1 MGSGDEM
8 IQKVYDILKQLN
20 VPIRYILRPDISG
33 SNKIG
38 ISYHFFNESYNLYG
52 DGKGKEPGG
61 VLQVDIFSTVDYS
74 AIVQQIQELLEEN
87 NFRLAD
93 KRDSEDS
100 FEEGGLKYYQ
110 KILIFNYV
118 ESEVLG

>member
-1 MGSGDEM
+1 M
-8 IQKVYDILKQLN
+8 
-20 VPIRYILRPDISG
+20 
-33 SNKIG
+33 
-38 ISYHFFNESYNLYG
+38 
-52 DGKGKEPGG
+52 
-61 VLQVDIFSTVDYS
+61 LQVDIFSTVDYS

-100 FEEGGLKYYQ
+100 FEEGGIKYYQ

-118 ESEVLG
+118 ESEVL

>member
-1 MGSGDEM
+1 MGSGDGM

-20 VPIRYILRPDISG
+20 VPIKYILRPDISG

-52 DGKGKEPGG
+52 DGEGEEFGG
-61 VLQVDIFSTVDYS
+61 VLQVDIFSTVDYTD
-74 AIVQQIQELLEEN
+74 IVQQVRTLLEQH

-93 KRDSEDS
+93 MRDSEDS

-118 ESEVLG
+118 ESEVLS

>member
-1 MGSGDEM
+1 M

-20 VPIRYILRPDISG
+20 VPIKYILRPDISG

-52 DGKGKEPGG
+52 DGKGKEFGG
-61 VLQVDIFSTVDYS
+61 VLQVDIFSTVDYTD
-74 AIVQQIQELLEEN
+74 IVQQVRTLLEQH

-93 KRDSEDS
+93 MRDSEDS

-118 ESEVLG
+118 ESEVLS